1 MGNDALIGC
10 LMIPAAFRVGYD
22 NMVGLTGVSRACAG
36 MNTRKWRKTSE
47 ILLIRI
53 PEVLT

>member
-10 LMIPAAFRVGYD
+10 LMIAAAFRAGYD

-36 MNTRKWRKTSE
+36 MNTRKWRKPPKSC
-47 ILLIRI
+47 
-53 PEVLT
+53 